1 MRNKPEFKPEMAK
14 LFFDFFILE
23 KALAN
28 IFDKSYK
35 EHNITTKQWQV
46 LVIALHLK
54 KASISNIAGI
64 LSTSHQNI
72 RVIAGNLSKNN
83 LVRLERSEIDR
94 RITFVIPTDK
104 VNEINELRGDRDNI
118 NMAMLFGEFN
128 QTELDCLS
136 QMLDRFKNQI
146 EKVKEKII

>member
-1 MRNKPEFKPEMAK
+1 MKKKPEFKPEMAK
-14 LFFDFFILE
+14 LFFDFFVIE

-35 EHNITTKQWQV
+35 EHDITTKQWQV
-46 LVIALHLK
+46 LVIALHLE
-54 KASISNIAGI
+54 KASISNIAAI

-72 RVIAGNLSKNN
+72 RVIAENLSKNN
-83 LVRLERSEIDR
+83 LVKLERSKDDR

-104 VNEINELRGDRDNI
+104 VNEINELRGDRDNV

-128 QTELDCLS
+128 QTELENLS

-146 EKVKEKII
+146 EKVKDRII